1 MRHTENAGY
10 FKVLYYSMMKEVSV
24 RRVLESAR
32 KEVTIKLNIFN
43 LEDTSGFIS
52 YDSVKALS
60 TRPGMG
66 LGMRLTQLLVRGHV
80 NLLHV
85 NLIYIII

>member
-43 LEDTSGFIS
+43 LEDTSL
-52 YDSVKALS
+52 VMTLLKPCPL
-60 TRPGMG
+60 G
-66 LGMRLTQLLVRGHV
+66 LGWAWG
-80 NLLHV
+80 
-85 NLIYIII
+85 